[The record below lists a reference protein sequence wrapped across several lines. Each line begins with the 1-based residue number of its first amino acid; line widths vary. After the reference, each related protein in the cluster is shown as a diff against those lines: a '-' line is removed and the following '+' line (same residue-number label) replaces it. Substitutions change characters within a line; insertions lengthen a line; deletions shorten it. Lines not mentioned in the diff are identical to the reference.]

1 MGDMTA
7 TDNYRVLLSGGEG
20 EIVEKKS
27 RFISTIRKC
36 ETEEE
41 AVAFIEEMKKK
52 YWDARHN
59 CSAFIIGSRGELTR
73 CSDDGEPSGT
83 AGRPMLDVLTGS
95 GIRNIAV
102 VVTRYFG
109 GTLLGTGG
117 LVRAYTQ
124 AVKEG
129 LDHCETGIMRK
140 GFSIMNT
147 ASYNLKDDDIKEM
160 DQEGNLMRKALRVCK
175 TVQDFEHFLDTLP
188 RPMRVE
194 ANFGVIDAYGGAA
207 YYETNNER
215 YYKKDANDPNLA
227 PEGYLIYTNFSF
239 EGRTDEGKGYV
250 RYENAKKIFKEM
262 RDGGF
267 TPQRIFQQASRSFYN
282 SLLDIDLMD
291 KGQSPNNR
299 TGWFVE
305 QDFIPRLEST
315 ASIVIQG
322 VRSGMNPE
330 LTTMWTAL
338 GYPPTSVAIPLWVKM
353 GKEQSALVTYDAS
366 YKTALLD
373 WYSVQLQKN
382 VYSIHRGNGQKYLH
396 WQLLWNDDQSG
407 YIQQLRA
414 VENRIFDLF
423 DAHKTEWEQN
433 GLDTKEI
440 QRLYKEVD
448 KLVNKAFLGLQKS

>member
-1 MGDMTA
+1 
-7 TDNYRVLLSGGEG
+7 
-20 EIVEKKS
+20 
-27 RFISTIRKC
+27 
-36 ETEEE
+36 
-41 AVAFIEEMKKK
+41 MKKLLLLFVLCLCFPVVDK
-52 YWDARHN
+52 A
-59 CSAFIIGSRGELTR
+59 CTSIIITGKATPDGRPLMWKHRDTGAPYNHIGYFAEGGYRFLGLVN
-73 CSDDGEPSGT
+73 SDDPEG
-83 AGRPMLDVLTGS
+83 AVWTGS
-95 GIRNIAV
+95 N
-102 VVTRYFG
+102 
-109 GTLLGTGG
+109 
-117 LVRAYTQ
+117 
-124 AVKEG
+124 
-129 LDHCETGIMRK
+129 ET

-291 KGQSPNNR
+291 KEQSPNNR

-322 VRSGMNPE
+322 VKSGMNPE

>member
-1 MGDMTA
+1 MDGS
-7 TDNYRVLLSGGEG
+7 N
-20 EIVEKKS
+20 
-27 RFISTIRKC
+27 
-36 ETEEE
+36 ET
-41 AVAFIEEMKKK
+41 
-52 YWDARHN
+52 
-59 CSAFIIGSRGELTR
+59 
-73 CSDDGEPSGT
+73 
-83 AGRPMLDVLTGS
+83 
-95 GIRNIAV
+95 
-102 VVTRYFG
+102 
-109 GTLLGTGG
+109 
-117 LVRAYTQ
+117 
-124 AVKEG
+124 
-129 LDHCETGIMRK
+129 

-227 PEGYLIYTNFSF
+227 PEGYLFI
-239 EGRTDEGKGYV
+239 
-250 RYENAKKIFKEM
+250 
-262 RDGGF
+262 
-267 TPQRIFQQASRSFYN
+267 RISLSR
-282 SLLDIDLMD
+282 
-291 KGQSPNNR
+291 
-299 TGWFVE
+299 
-305 QDFIPRLEST
+305 
-315 ASIVIQG
+315 G
-322 VRSGMNPE
+322 VRMKAKGMYVMRTRKRSLRKCGTEDLLLSVSFNRLPALFIIACGYRFDGQRAKSEQSYGLVCGAGFHPSSGKYGLYRNPRRE
-330 LTTMWTAL
+330 IRHESGIDKMWTAL